1 MAETARIT
9 RWLCWAL
16 IILSVGAAILS
27 ATTSVNPFSTDI
39 PDGTDLVD
47 RLLTYR
53 SWDQQLYPLAL
64 VSNVVSMAVLFLGAL
79 IGVALR
85 TMAPPSLARDLMATV
100 FVVGGVVGVVSQ
112 LVNLGV
118 NQAATFGYC
127 DCGYKTYEVIAQ
139 DYGLAIG
146 WNIQSWLNIASIAI
160 VGLGLAIA
168 GRIVEISRDW
178 SIVSYLIVVG
188 LAIGVVLQ
196 LAGVPQVAQIVVG
209 VAAGIGVPVW
219 AFLLA
224 RSLRDGEPRST
235 GAPTTTAD
243 AAAAAAPSDNT
254 AS

>member
-1 MAETARIT
+1 MGATATIIR
-9 RWLCWAL
+9 RLCWAL
-16 IILSVGAAILS
+16 IVLAIASAILS
-27 ATTSVNPFSTDI
+27 ATTALNPFSTDI
-39 PDGTDLVD
+39 PDDTDFVD

-53 SWDQQLYPLAL
+53 TWDQQLYPIAL
-64 VSNVVSMAVLFLGAL
+64 VSNLTSMAVLFLAAL

-85 TMAPPSLARDLMATV
+85 FLGPAGLPRDLMATV

-139 DYGLAIG
+139 DYTLQLG
-146 WNIQSWLNIASIAI
+146 WTVQQWLNVASIAM
-160 VGLGLAIA
+160 VGIGLALA
-168 GRIVEISRDW
+168 GRIVAISRDW

-196 LAGVPQVAQIVVG
+196 LAGQGQTAQIIVG
-209 VAAGIGVPVW
+209 VTAGVGVPVW

-224 RSLRDGEPRST
+224 RGV
-235 GAPTTTAD
+235 GD
-243 AAAAAAPSDNT
+243 AAVGGPTPEAAGA
-254 AS
+254 